1 MQSKYSNANCTTFEV
16 YRDSLKIALQN
27 IIEYGPDLLVLSL
40 GVDTF
45 VDDPVG
51 GFKLQSPDFKTIGNL
66 IAELEIPTHFIME
79 GGYAMEAL
87 GKNVGNVVTGFCK
100 LTQ

>member
-1 MQSKYSNANCTTFEV
+1 MPIGTTFDV
-16 YRDSLKIALQN
+16 YRDNLESALQN
-27 IIEYGPDLLVLSL
+27 IINYDPDIIVLSL

-51 GFKLQSPDFKTIGNL
+51 GFKLQSPDFEIIGNL

-79 GGYAMEAL
+79 GGYAMEVL
-87 GKNVGNVVTGFCK
+87 GKNVANIITGFDN
-100 LTQ
+100 

>member
-1 MQSKYSNANCTTFEV
+1 MPIGTTFEV

-27 IIEYGPDLLVLSL
+27 IIDYDPDVIILSL

-45 VDDPVG
+45 ADDPVG
-51 GFKLQSPDFKTIGNL
+51 GFKLQSPNFKTIGNL
-66 IAELEIPTHFIME
+66 IAELEMPTHFIME